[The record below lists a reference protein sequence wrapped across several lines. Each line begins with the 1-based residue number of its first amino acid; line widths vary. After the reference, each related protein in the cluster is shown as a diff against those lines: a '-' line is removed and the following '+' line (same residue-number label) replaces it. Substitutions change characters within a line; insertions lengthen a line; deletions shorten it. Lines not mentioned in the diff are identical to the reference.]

1 MYLHAQIVGSVT
13 SMKAIK
19 KHLFYCHE
27 VMQPYK
33 MYVTT
38 DSQLTI
44 YPRLASMG
52 RDSNFKSFPL
62 LKLRLLKLLQDDK
75 IG

>member
-27 VMQPYK
+27 FEVMQPYK

-38 DSQLTI
+38 DSAHHL
-44 YPRLASMG
+44 S
-52 RDSNFKSFPL
+52 
-62 LKLRLLKLLQDDK
+62 
-75 IG
+75 